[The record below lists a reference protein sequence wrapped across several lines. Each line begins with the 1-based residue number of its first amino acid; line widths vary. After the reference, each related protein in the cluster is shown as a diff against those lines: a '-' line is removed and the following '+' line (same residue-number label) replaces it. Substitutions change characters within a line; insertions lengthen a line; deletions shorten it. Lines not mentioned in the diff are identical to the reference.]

1 MTAWCKS
8 LIDDGKV
15 EFFCPAIV
23 DHERNEKCNKKWSFD
38 EVKRIGLL
46 NEVETEYFEKMLSE
60 NSLKAHVDFKQC
72 PKCRSFIERLN
83 DSNLRVKCTICTK
96 IMGRNYEFC
105 WQCEREWDSASSM
118 TCNEK
123 DTCGKLGK
131 LLALFSLF
139 SSVSWIRFPRTAKFI
154 LFKYIENLIK
164 LCIFFYDRLSLSK
177 RPWHSV

>member
-1 MTAWCKS
+1 
-8 LIDDGKV
+8 
-15 EFFCPAIV
+15 
-23 DHERNEKCNKKWSFD
+23 
-38 EVKRIGLL
+38 VKRIGLL
-46 NEVETEYFEKMLSE
+46 NEAETEYFEKMLSE

-123 DTCGKLGK
+123 DSCGKQGNFEIR
-131 LLALFSLF
+131 LLNE
-139 SSVSWIRFPRTAKFI
+139 KFLLKI
-154 LFKYIENLIK
+154 FTFLRKQIATFKKTLTFYLNVIQLI
-164 LCIFFYDRLSLSK
+164 
-177 RPWHSV
+177 